1 LNLKQILYLQWIFI
15 FNSRINFMK
24 TWKHALS
31 ALGAALLVAACGG
44 GGEGTATSS
53 GAGITTIK
61 VVGDSLTDSGVF
73 GFKFAMQGSAAE
85 PMQIWTERI
94 AAQYGAPA
102 LCPRYVATS
111 PDSVVLNPS
120 PAAANCTSYG
130 VGGGQINSSPEK
142 ATSGQSIPQ
151 QLKDLAAEKAYGA
164 GDLLLVDGGGN
175 DAADLVGKFLKVP
188 FDGGTAFG
196 VLLGTLLPPEVVA
209 TQLAAGTPG
218 AANAG
223 ALYMTALADKMF
235 DAIKTS
241 ALDQGAKKVVLL
253 NMPGITNT
261 PRFQATLDLVAA
273 SVAAGPGGAVAGAT
287 ARAQTE
293 ALINLWVV
301 AFNNQLAFKFAG
313 NANVTLVDFY
323 SNFNDQIANPAQY
336 GLTNVKTPACPVAAI
351 GADGLPVYDTPACTS
366 TALSAQTPP
375 AGSSGNADWWKT
387 YAFSDGFH
395 PTAYGYQLLTI
406 LVTKNLATA
415 GWL

>member
-1 LNLKQILYLQWIFI
+1 MN
-15 FNSRINFMK
+15 

-31 ALGAALLVAACGG
+31 ALGAALLLAACGG

-53 GAGITTIK
+53 GSGITTIK
-61 VVGDSLTDSGVF
+61 VVGDSLSDSGVFF

-102 LCPRYVATS
+102 LCPRYMATS
-111 PDSVVLNPS
+111 AITVALNPS
-120 PAAANCTSYG
+120 AASCTSYG
-130 VGGGQINSSPEK
+130 VGGGRINNPT
-142 ATSGQSIPQ
+142 APNSGFSIPQ

-175 DAADLVGKFLKVP
+175 DAADLVGAFLNVP
-188 FDGGTAFG
+188 ADGGAAYSG
-196 VLLGTLLPPEVVA
+196 LLGTLLTSTVVG
-209 TQLAAGTPG
+209 TQLAGGAAGF
-218 AANAG
+218 ANAG

-235 DAIKTS
+235 DAVKTS
-241 ALDQGAKKVVLL
+241 ALDKGAKKVVVL

-261 PRFQATLDLVAA
+261 PRFQAALDQVAA
-273 SVAAGPGGAVAGAT
+273 FVAAGPGGAAAGAT
-287 ARAQTE
+287 ARGQTE
-293 ALINLWVV
+293 AVINSWVV
-301 AFNNQLAFKFAG
+301 AFNKQLAARFAG

-336 GLTNVKTPACPVAAI
+336 GLTNVKTPACPI
-351 GADGLPVYDTPACTS
+351 TGLGLDGLPEYSARACTS

-395 PTAYGYQLLTI
+395 PTKYGYQLLTI

>member
-1 LNLKQILYLQWIFI
+1 MN
-15 FNSRINFMK
+15 

-31 ALGAALLVAACGG
+31 ALGAALLLAACGG

-61 VVGDSLTDSGVF
+61 VVGDSLSDSGVF

-102 LCPRYVATS
+102 LCARYLATS
-111 PDSVVLNPS
+111 ATTVALNPS
-120 PAAANCTSYG
+120 AASCTSYG
-130 VGGGQINSSPEK
+130 VGGGRINNPTAPSS
-142 ATSGQSIPQ
+142 GFSIPQ
-151 QLKDLAAEKAYGA
+151 QLKVLAEEKAYGA

-175 DAADLVGKFLKVP
+175 DAADLVGAFLQVP
-188 FDGGTAFG
+188 ADGGAAYSG
-196 VLLGTLLPPEVVA
+196 LLGTLLTPTVVG
-209 TQLAAGTPG
+209 TQLAAGAPG

-223 ALYMTALADKMF
+223 ALYMTALADKLF
-235 DAIKTS
+235 DAVKTS
-241 ALDQGAKKVVLL
+241 ALDKGAKKVVVL

-261 PRFQATLDLVAA
+261 PRFQSTLDLVAA
-273 SVAAGPGGAVAGAT
+273 FVAAGPGGAAAGAT

-293 ALINLWVV
+293 AIINSWVV
-301 AFNNQLAFKFAG
+301 AFNKQLASRFAG

-323 SNFNDQIANPAQY
+323 SNFNDQMANPAQY
-336 GLTNVKTPACPVAAI
+336 GLTNVKTPACPST
-351 GADGLPVYDTPACTS
+351 GLDPDDHLPVYDRPACTS
-366 TALSAQTPP
+366 TTLSAQTPP
-375 AGSSGNADWWKT
+375 AGSNGSVDWWKT
-387 YAFSDGFH
+387 YAFSDDFH
-395 PTAYGYQLLTI
+395 PTMLGYQLLTQ